1 MSAAATAVASPAP
14 SKPSLGAAHAAV
26 ANPIEDNWSTSESGD
41 SAPQAESS
49 ASDEEKPPALHP
61 GLKRSEAG
69 NTYWLFQPIYSQSDL
84 TSVQITHKAPAT
96 IAQRAAL
103 LGVSTVRLAFDT
115 ATGYGPNM
123 TESKWLQRMIF
134 LETIAGVPGMVAGM
148 LRHLRSLR
156 LMQRDNGW
164 IHTLLEEAENER
176 MHLLTFM
183 SLREP
188 GILFR
193 GMVVLAQGIFANF
206 FFLMYCVSPK
216 LCHAAVGYLEEE
228 AVKTYSRAIEDLD
241 SGKLPEWENKP
252 APAIAIKYWQ
262 LSEDAVMRDVL
273 MAVRADEACHR
284 HVNHTLSDLPADGKN
299 PFIGNHGQHGNNG
312 GQIDQQGPA

>member
-1 MSAAATAVASPAP
+1 
-14 SKPSLGAAHAAV
+14 
-26 ANPIEDNWSTSESGD
+26 
-41 SAPQAESS
+41 
-49 ASDEEKPPALHP
+49 
-61 GLKRSEAG
+61 
-69 NTYWLFQPIYSQSDL
+69 
-84 TSVQITHKAPAT
+84 
-96 IAQRAAL
+96 
-103 LGVSTVRLAFDT
+103 
-115 ATGYGPNM
+115 
-123 TESKWLQRMIF
+123 
-134 LETIAGVPGMVAGM
+134 
-148 LRHLRSLR
+148 
-156 LMQRDNGW
+156 
-164 IHTLLEEAENER
+164 

-241 SGKLPEWENKP
+241 SGKLPGWENKP